1 MEEEGDVVD
10 DGPREVREG
19 GEYSARPHG
28 LARVQVSAARDVPD
42 ARVHRAFTRGR
53 HFTTRMERD
62 ETRKGKREGRG
73 KQMPNPNPKP

>member
-53 HFTTRMERD
+53 HFTKRMERD
-62 ETRKGKREGRG
+62 EEGEEGEGEEGGEREADA
-73 KQMPNPNPKP
+73 